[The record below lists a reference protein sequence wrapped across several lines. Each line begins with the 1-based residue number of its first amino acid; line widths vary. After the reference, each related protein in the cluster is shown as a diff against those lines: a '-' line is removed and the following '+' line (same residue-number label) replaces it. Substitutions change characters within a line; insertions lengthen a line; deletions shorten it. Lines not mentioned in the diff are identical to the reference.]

1 AMSVA
6 VRATSV
12 EIDSRVLVLLRAV
25 IVSLAILPVLPWI
38 WGKLRISRP
47 WLHVSRGA
55 LIGIATHL
63 GFYALVNLP
72 LATAAVLFFTAP
84 IFATLLAIL
93 TQGEQVGP
101 RRWAAIG
108 AGFAGAMII
117 LRPGFQDMHPAMIMA
132 LLSSACFALALNQ
145 SRALAEA
152 DGPTAAYV
160 SSVVM
165 TVLVSLPVAMPH
177 WSLPTSWLVWGA
189 VAIVVLGGVS
199 RGIADIQAYR
209 YADASILAPFT
220 YLRLVFV
227 GLGGYFF
234 FAEVPDRYTW
244 IGAAIIVAAT
254 LYITQRERHLAKSR
268 NSDAA

>member
-1 AMSVA
+1 M
-6 VRATSV
+6 
-12 EIDSRVLVLLRAV
+12 
-25 IVSLAILPVLPWI
+25 
-38 WGKLRISRP
+38 
-47 WLHVSRGA
+47 
-55 LIGIATHL
+55 IGIATHL
-63 GFYALVNLP
+63 GFYSLVNLP
-72 LATAAVLFFTAP
+72 LATASVLFFTAP

-93 TQGEQVGP
+93 TQGEQVGA

-108 AGFAGAMII
+108 AGFLGALII
-117 LRPGFQDMHPAMIMA
+117 LRPGFQDPHPAMITA

-145 SRALAEA
+145 SRAVAEA

-165 TVLVSLPVAMPH
+165 TVLVSLPVAVPV
-177 WSLPTSWLVWGA
+177 WSLPVSWGVWAA
-189 VAIVVLGGVS
+189 VAVVVLGGVS

-227 GLGGYFF
+227 GIGGYLF
-234 FAEVPDRYTW
+234 FAEIPDRYTW

-254 LYITQRERHLAKSR
+254 LYISHRERQVSKSR
-268 NSDAA
+268 KGPVAP